1 MQENWGA
8 PFVLAFIILLIIS
21 AVYLS
26 TGNSSKA
33 NSIAVY
39 AFYALVLGVVLQIA
53 SYVKY
58 GESKREEPKYVPSA
72 PASTRIILTRK
83 NILAI
88 VIIVVILLASGVGVY
103 YHVQSPKVSRS
114 STTISTRTTIGSL
127 SIGISFVTE
136 LPQPNNSIEILL
148 GINET
153 GGLYPFNYTVY
164 WSDRVNQT
172 NNAGV
177 FIRSFFSNQTVPSS
191 ARIFVT
197 SSDGQNASL
206 VAIIPPLNRTTS
218 TSTSTASTA
227 TTPSITFE
235 ETGLPLG
242 SVWSV
247 SFPGFTFQSNNTRIE
262 FNYPPSTI
270 LDYTISGPYDS
281 KNFSWAFVPSP
292 QTGGFKV
299 NGSTKISISFSN
311 QTINTPSNQILTL
324 ASPIIASVTGSS
336 GEQVLVGIHNDFPAQ
351 VEAIVFATVTNNQS
365 GSVSV
370 ATATIS
376 PNAFANETA
385 SLLFNGLSPGNY
397 TVSIFAETSN
407 GVILSRATNSTF
419 ALP

>member
-53 SYVKY
+53 SYLKY

-218 TSTSTASTA
+218 TSTSTAS
-227 TTPSITFE
+227 PW
-235 ETGLPLG
+235 LP
-242 SVWSV
+242 
-247 SFPGFTFQSNNTRIE
+247 
-262 FNYPPSTI
+262 
-270 LDYTISGPYDS
+270 
-281 KNFSWAFVPSP
+281 K
-292 QTGGFKV
+292 
-299 NGSTKISISFSN
+299 
-311 QTINTPSNQILTL
+311 
-324 ASPIIASVTGSS
+324 PIPI
-336 GEQVLVGIHNDFPAQ
+336 DC
-351 VEAIVFATVTNNQS
+351 
-365 GSVSV
+365 
-370 ATATIS
+370 
-376 PNAFANETA
+376 
-385 SLLFNGLSPGNY
+385 
-397 TVSIFAETSN
+397 
-407 GVILSRATNSTF
+407 
-419 ALP
+419 